1 MTSYA
6 EDKSADR
13 RVRQSAAVV
22 SGQTPPKIPDEPTD
36 DPTDENIL
44 KIKVIKG
51 WSEETKSIIAFWQGY
66 LSRDRDDPIGLRE
79 ASGLKIT
86 TLSLRR
92 GLAKYL
98 FAEDALFRSVNSDA
112 WNGIQRWASIHEK
125 LSKLFVEVAD
135 YREWL
140 FEVNEKYSQITDP
153 IGIRNLIRQKR
164 ADTGNIVVLY
174 AEMVDDL
181 EPLFEEILEYL

>member
-13 RVRQSAAVV
+13 RMRQSAAIV
-22 SGQTPPKIPDEPTD
+22 SGQRLPKIADET
-36 DPTDENIL
+36 TNQNIL
-44 KIKVIKG
+44 LIKA
-51 WSEETKSIIAFWQGY
+51 WWEETKSIIEFWQGY
-66 LSRDRDDPIGLRE
+66 LSGDRDDPIELIE

-86 TLSLRR
+86 TQSLRR

-98 FAEDALFRSVNSDA
+98 FAEDARFRSVDSDA
-112 WNGIQRWASIHEK
+112 WNGIQPRWVPMHKK

-153 IGIRNLIRQKR
+153 IAIRNLIRLKR
-164 ADTGNIVVLY
+164 EGTDNIVVLY
-174 AEMVDDL
+174 AEMVADL
-181 EPLFEEILEYL
+181 EALFEEVLEYL